1 MQPQNRGVS
10 VAQQVEHIPFKDG
23 VLGSSPSW
31 NTKEPGIPGSF
42 YFLPILLSKRKKTY
56 FCILI
61 ETTMRKV
68 IYLGITILLLVSC
81 KAQQKLVSVDT
92 ETHEVSLKKG
102 QSCEIEFIT
111 NASTGF
117 WWQWVNEHDIN
128 IVKSDGD
135 RYESNAPKGMV
146 GASSHRFWKFNAT
159 QKGTQTLH
167 FVYARDNIE
176 QAVRTRDVTITV
188 K

>member
-1 MQPQNRGVS
+1 M
-10 VAQQVEHIPFKDG
+10 
-23 VLGSSPSW
+23 
-31 NTKEPGIPGSF
+31 
-42 YFLPILLSKRKKTY
+42 KK
-56 FCILI
+56 
-61 ETTMRKV
+61 V
-68 IYLGITILLLVSC
+68 VYLGVVVLLLVSC
-81 KAQQKLVSVDT
+81 KAQNKLVSIDK
-92 ETHEVSLKKG
+92 ETNEVTLKQG

-117 WWQWVNEHDIN
+117 WWQWINEDEVN
-128 IVKSDGD
+128 IVKSAGD
-135 RYESNAPKGMV
+135 RYTSDAPKGMV
-146 GASSHRFWKFNAT
+146 GASSHRFWKFDAV